1 MARPTSENLG
11 AGNREETR
19 MPLEATTTVQWIGLP
34 GLDQI
39 YILVTHV
46 STWQGH
52 PETWG
57 ARGGIWKPEMV

>member
-1 MARPTSENLG
+1 
-11 AGNREETR
+11 

-57 ARGGIWKPEMV
+57 ARGGIRKPEMV